1 MVHLARNWH
10 LDIDRGPECLF
21 VKLSPPKNLA
31 GRDAD
36 LADRLWDILSR
47 HFTYRVVLEMDDVER
62 LPSRLIG
69 ELVQL
74 HRWIQAHGG
83 MLRLC
88 GLSDACRQ
96 ALDACH
102 LAGALPNYDSRV
114 DAVHGH
120 SQAPR

>member
-1 MVHLARNWH
+1 MVHLARSWQ

-21 VKLSPPKNLA
+21 VRLSPPISRT
-31 GRDAD
+31 GTHCD

-74 HRWIQAHGG
+74 QRWIQAHGG

-88 GLSDACRQ
+88 GLSDTCQ
-96 ALDACH
+96 QTLDACH
-102 LAGALPNYDSRV
+102 LSGALPNYHSRV
-114 DAVHGH
+114 DAVRGH
-120 SQAPR
+120 SRAPR